1 MLSLTL
7 QFSVYVEKLLK
18 NKPGIMRID
27 SPPPGPPPDGVR
39 VAGVG
44 AEFPSPSPIERQIR
58 TVIERQKSIL
68 SIGQPATAAAS
79 TPVQPSK
86 P

>member
-1 MLSLTL
+1 
-7 QFSVYVEKLLK
+7 
-18 NKPGIMRID
+18 MRID
-27 SPPPGPPPDGVR
+27 SPPPGSPPDGVR